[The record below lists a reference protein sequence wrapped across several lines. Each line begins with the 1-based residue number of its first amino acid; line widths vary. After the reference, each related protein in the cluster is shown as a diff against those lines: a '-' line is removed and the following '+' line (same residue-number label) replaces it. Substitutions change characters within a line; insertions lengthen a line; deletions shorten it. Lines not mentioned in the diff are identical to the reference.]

1 MTVKRIS
8 DLKIAKRGLL
18 SGIYG
23 NTRNSEYFIDCDLC
37 SYNISKA
44 LFLYLK
50 TEGYRVVFY
59 NPTNNI
65 GLYSYTEEDLAVFSG
80 YTDAKPANSQAK
92 ISSQENL
99 QSGGNYER
107 SGEYTSYVP
116 KFKTPFGKLKPRFGP
131 RNQGARDSQQ
141 NPIIS
146 SPASSPHQN
155 TTSEKQLVCHYPQI
169 YVHKVGKNT
178 FFKRQSVS
186 DVFSEVF
193 SYSNNY
199 PEDRMAVIFEIPEN
213 ITPTNPDQVENQ
225 FSEIA
230 KVYGEEN
237 RQLKMIVLFG
247 FESNGQ
253 LAAAF
258 DREHGGQSGVFFR
271 SSFGTR
277 FGLAASN
284 QQDEAERKVNLA
296 NFEKNM
302 FCIDLPQEDEVGNWL
317 IRKRICNG
325 ATCTLSPKPFAT
337 LQRSISLG
345 NFKLPNKEGKLD
357 FANMDDRM
365 MINLNKQEINL
376 EQLVDTVSADD
387 AEKQLR
393 SMDGLDK
400 VIDQIDNL
408 KNLILNARRQK
419 QETGRS
425 TITVYPHMVFMG
437 SPGTGKTTVAHLV
450 AQWFREENIL
460 SKGTFVS
467 ATVGDIVGQ
476 YIGETRIKAQA
487 LCERARGGMLFID
500 EAYGLREDKSGHGA
514 NYTTEAVEVLIQY
527 MTKPDFML
535 VLAGYKHEMEDLLT
549 NSNPGLRSRINDDQ
563 LIMFDDYEPSDLL
576 KILNRNLTH
585 PKTEE
590 FENAIRMLVEVMY
603 DQRNLR
609 TWGNARTM
617 EQLAA
622 QIYKEFFKKNNR
634 VLDECHIPGKFRKM
648 ISTEQKTEQEVL
660 QGLNE
665 LIGLKNVKDTIK
677 DIYYTMRRN
686 RRRLKEG
693 KPVKEEDLI
702 FIFTGAPGTGKTT
715 VARLLGGILHDLGLL
730 TSGDCAE
737 KKKGDII
744 DSFAGGTEK
753 KVEQLFAD
761 CVGKTLFI
769 DEAYALCENGDRS
782 IVTQI
787 VGLLTDPR
795 YKGKMALVLA
805 GYPADMTRFL
815 SMNSGF
821 KRRVR
826 HIIQFDNYNNE
837 ELWQILQL
845 NMRRLQRHFRD
856 EEKCHQLALAW
867 FGLIPRTEDFGN
879 ASVSEQLLEQLERN
893 NDHRLRISNIDNV
906 ENMDEYS
913 PEDFPE
919 AAHEALANMMEYDD
933 TDNSQPS
940 HESRSSICKDDL
952 PEITLDLTSEVLENR
967 ATNVEHL
974 EHSVGLLTCEGGT
987 NPEKT
992 QGTAFI
998 ISLRNHYL
1006 LTCSHVV
1013 EGKTQF
1019 TFSISE
1025 FQFETPAR
1033 LLWNNAQCDM
1043 ALLQVGIL
1051 PQEARYLE
1059 LYKEDSPIGKTTDIV
1074 LAGYPLGEQVSQNLS
1089 VNTGKITNYED
1100 GKLNNDRR
1108 FDTYMS
1114 DINAT
1119 HGNSGGPVVRQ
1130 SDYQVIGLLQGGFE
1144 QVQVRLITDIRQLY
1158 EKINIVN
1165 KN

>member
-80 YTDAKPANSQAK
+80 YSDAKSASPNTK
-92 ISSQENL
+92 PQENL
-99 QSGGNYER
+99 QSGNNYVR

-131 RNQGARDSQQ
+131 RNQEGQNSQQHSVVNSSVSSPLQSTARD
-141 NPIIS
+141 
-146 SPASSPHQN
+146 
-155 TTSEKQLVCHYPQI
+155 TQLMCHYPQI

-193 SYSNNY
+193 SYSNKN

-237 RQLKMIVLFG
+237 RQLKIIVLFG

-284 QQDEAERKVNLA
+284 QQDEAERKVNLD

-302 FCIDLPQEDEVGNWL
+302 FCIDLPQEDEIGNWL

-337 LQRSISLG
+337 LQRSIAMG
-345 NFKLPNKEGKLD
+345 NFKLTNKEGKID
-357 FANMDDRM
+357 FAHMNDRM
-365 MINLNKQEINL
+365 MINLNKQDLNL
-376 EQLVDTVSADD
+376 EQLVDTVSADV

-393 SMDGLDK
+393 SMDGLEK
-400 VIDQIDNL
+400 VVNQIDNL

-419 QETGRS
+419 QETGKS
-425 TITVYPHMVFMG
+425 PIPVYPHMVFMG

-514 NYTTEAVEVLIQY
+514 NYTAEAVEVLIQY
-527 MTKPDFML
+527 MAKPDFML
-535 VLAGYKHEMEDLLT
+535 VLAGYKQDMEELL
-549 NSNPGLRSRINDDQ
+549 NSSSNAGLRSRINDDQ
-563 LIMFDDYEPSDLL
+563 LIMFDDYEPPVLL

-585 PKTEE
+585 PKTEN
-590 FENAIRMLVEVMY
+590 FDNAMRMIVEILYV
-603 DQRNLR
+603 QRNLR

-617 EQLAA
+617 EQVAA
-622 QIYKEFFKKNNR
+622 QIYKEFYRSNKDI
-634 VLDECHIPGKFRKM
+634 LDICHIPSKYKKM

-660 QGLNE
+660 QGVNE
-665 LIGLKNVKDTIK
+665 LIGLDNVKDTLK

-686 RRRLKEG
+686 RLRMKAG
-693 KPVKEEDLI
+693 KPVENEDLI
-702 FIFTGAPGTGKTT
+702 FIFSGAPGTGKTT
-715 VARLLGGILHDLGLL
+715 VARLLGGILHDLGML
-730 TSGDCAE
+730 TSGDCVE

-744 DSFAGGTEK
+744 DAFAGGTEK
-753 KVEQLFAD
+753 NVEEMFANSI
-761 CVGKTLFI
+761 GKTLFI
-769 DEAYALCENGDRS
+769 DEAYSLCENNNTS

-787 VGLLTDPR
+787 VGLMTDPR
-795 YKGKMALVLA
+795 YEGKMALVLA
-805 GYPADMTRFL
+805 GYPADMANFL
-815 SMNSGF
+815 KMNSGA
-821 KRRVR
+821 KRRFKY
-826 HIIQFDNYNNE
+826 IIPFNNYSNE
-837 ELWQILQL
+837 ELWQILLL
-845 NMRRLQRHFRD
+845 NMSRLQRRFFN
-856 EEKCHQLALAW
+856 EERCHQLALAW

-879 ASVSEQLLEQLERN
+879 ASVSEQLMNLLEKK
-893 NDHRLRISNIDNV
+893 NDIRLRAAHIEDLDSLNV
-906 ENMDEYS
+906 YL
-913 PEDFPE
+913 PEDFPDS
-919 AAHEALANMMEYDD
+919 AHEALANIDEHQEDNLSGQPTESAS
-933 TDNSQPS
+933 TDGDVVTPKIS
-940 HESRSSICKDDL
+940 
-952 PEITLDLTSEVLENR
+952 LDLTNEKQSCR
-967 ATNVEHL
+967 ASCVEHL
-974 EHSVGLLTCEGGT
+974 EYSVGLLRCSGGA
-987 NPEKT
+987 NNEAT

-998 ISLRNHYL
+998 ISLQNHFL

-1019 TFSISE
+1019 TFSISDLK
-1025 FQFETPAR
+1025 FETPAR
-1033 LLWNNAQCDM
+1033 LLWNNSQCDM
-1043 ALLQVGIL
+1043 ALLQVGML
-1051 PQEARYLE
+1051 PQEARYME
-1059 LYKEDSPIGKTTDIV
+1059 LYKGESPLGKTTEIV

-1089 VNTGKITNYED
+1089 VNTGKITNYEAR
-1100 GKLNNDRR
+1100 KLNNDRR

-1119 HGNSGGPVVRQ
+1119 HGNSGGPIVRQ
-1130 SDYQVIGLLQGGFE
+1130 GDFNVIGLLQGGFE
-1144 QVQVRLITDIRQLY
+1144 QVQVRLITDIHQLY
-1158 EKINIVN
+1158 SLININ
-1165 KN
+1165 N

>member
-1 MTVKRIS
+1 MSVKRIS
-8 DLKIAKRGLL
+8 DFKIAKRGLL

-65 GLYSYTEEDLAVFSG
+65 GLYSYIEEDLAVFSG
-80 YTDAKPANSQAK
+80 YTEVKPAILQK
-92 ISSQENL
+92 QSQEKL
-99 QSGGNYER
+99 QSGGSYER

-131 RNQGARDSQQ
+131 MNQGGKDTQANTS
-141 NPIIS
+141 IS
-146 SPASSPHQN
+146 SSASAPRRD
-155 TTSEKQLVCHYPQI
+155 TPRDIQLVCHYPQI

-193 SYSNNY
+193 SYSNNN

-237 RQLKMIVLFG
+237 RKLKMIVLFG

-271 SSFGTR
+271 NSFGTR

-337 LQRSISLG
+337 LQRSISMG
-345 NFKLPNKEGKLD
+345 NFKLLNKEGKLD
-357 FANMDDRM
+357 FAHMDDRM
-365 MINLNKQEINL
+365 MINLNKPDLDL
-376 EQLVDTVSADD
+376 EQLVNTISSDD

-393 SMDGLDK
+393 SLDGLEK
-400 VIDQIDNL
+400 VVNQIDNL

-514 NYTTEAVEVLIQY
+514 NYTAEAVEVLIQY

-563 LIMFDDYEPSDLL
+563 LIKFDDYEPSVLL

-585 PKTEE
+585 PKTKE
-590 FENAIRMLVEVMY
+590 FENAIRMLVDVMY
-603 DQRNLR
+603 VQRNLR

-617 EQLAA
+617 EQLSA
-622 QIYKEFFKKNNR
+622 QIYKEFFKDNNST
-634 VLDECHIPGKFRKM
+634 LDVCHIPLNYKKM
-648 ISTEQKTEQEVL
+648 ISTEQKTEKEVL
-660 QGLNE
+660 QGVNE
-665 LIGLKNVKDTIK
+665 LIGLNNVKDTLK

-686 RRRLKEG
+686 RLRMKAG
-693 KPVKEEDLI
+693 KPVKDEDLI
-702 FIFTGAPGTGKTT
+702 FIFSGAPGTGKTT
-715 VARLLGGILHDLGLL
+715 VARLLGGILHDLGML
-730 TSGDCAE
+730 TSSDCVE

-744 DSFAGGTEK
+744 DAFAGGTEK
-753 KVEQLFAD
+753 KVEELFAD
-761 CVGKTLFI
+761 SVGKTLFI
-769 DEAYALCENGDRS
+769 DEAYTLCENGNTS
-782 IVTQI
+782 VVNQI

-805 GYPADMTRFL
+805 GYPADMANFL
-815 SMNSGF
+815 SMNSGM
-821 KRRVR
+821 KRRVKY
-826 HIIQFDNYNNE
+826 IIPFNNYSNE

-845 NMRRLQRHFRD
+845 NMRRLQRRFIN

-879 ASVSEQLLEQLERN
+879 ASVSEQLMNKLEKN
-893 NDHRLRISNIDNV
+893 NDLRLRAAHIEDMEKLN
-906 ENMDEYS
+906 EYL

-919 AAHEALANMMEYDD
+919 TAHEALKNINEQQE
-933 TDNSQPS
+933 DNVQSQEKSQIPND
-940 HESRSSICKDDL
+940 RGMTIPKSSIDQTQEKQ
-952 PEITLDLTSEVLENR
+952 NYR
-967 ATNVEHL
+967 ASSAEHL
-974 EHSVGLLTCEGGT
+974 EFSVGLLKCSGGANNET
-987 NPEKT
+987 A

-998 ISLRNHYL
+998 ISLQNHYI

-1019 TFSISE
+1019 MFSISE
-1025 FQFETPAR
+1025 LKFETPAR
-1033 LLWNNAQCDM
+1033 LLWSNAQCDM
-1043 ALLQVGIL
+1043 ALLQVGML

-1059 LYKEDSPIGKTTDIV
+1059 LYKEEKPIGKTTDIV

-1089 VNTGKITNYED
+1089 VNTGKITNYEE

-1119 HGNSGGPVVRQ
+1119 HGNSGGPIVRQ

-1144 QVQVRLITDIRQLY
+1144 QVQIRLITDIRQLY
-1158 EKINIVN
+1158 KQLEIINN
-1165 KN
+1165 

>member
-8 DLKIAKRGLL
+8 DFKITKRGLL

-23 NTRNSEYFIDCDLC
+23 NTRNSEYYIGCDLC

-80 YTDAKPANSQAK
+80 YIDAKSGTPNKQP
-92 ISSQENL
+92 QENL

-107 SGEYTSYVP
+107 CGEDTSYVP
-116 KFKTPFGKLKPRFGP
+116 KIKSPFGKLKPRFGP
-131 RNQGARDSQQ
+131 RSQETRGTQ
-141 NPIIS
+141 TNTSINS
-146 SPASSPHQN
+146 SASTHRQN
-155 TTSEKQLVCHYPQI
+155 TPRDIQLACHYPQI
-169 YVHKVGKNT
+169 YVHKAGKNT

-193 SYSNNY
+193 SYSDNN
-199 PEDRMAVIFEIPEN
+199 PEDRMAIIFEMPEN
-213 ITPTNPDQVENQ
+213 ITPTNADQVENQ

-253 LAAAF
+253 LATAF

-271 SSFGTR
+271 NSFGTR

-284 QQDEAERKVNLA
+284 QQDETERKVNLA

-317 IRKRICNG
+317 IRKRICDG
-325 ATCTLSPKPFAT
+325 ATYTLSPKSFAT
-337 LQRSISLG
+337 LQRSISMG

-357 FANMDDRM
+357 FAHMDDRM
-365 MINLNKQEINL
+365 MINLNKPDMNL
-376 EQLVDTVSADD
+376 ERLVDTVSADD
-387 AEKQLR
+387 AEKQLHN
-393 SMDGLDK
+393 MDGLEK
-400 VIDQIDNL
+400 VINQIGNL

-419 QETGRS
+419 QETGRN
-425 TITVYPHMVFMG
+425 TISVYPHMVFMG

-500 EAYGLREDKSGHGA
+500 EAYGLREDMSGHGA
-514 NYTTEAVEVLIQY
+514 NYTAEAVEVLIQY

-535 VLAGYKHEMEDLLT
+535 VLAGYKQEMEDLLT

-563 LIMFDDYEPSDLL
+563 LIMFDDYEPSVLL

-585 PKTEE
+585 PKTKD
-590 FENAIRMLVEVMY
+590 FENAIRMLVGVMY
-603 DQRNLR
+603 VQRNLR

-622 QIYKEFFKKNNR
+622 QIYKEFFKDNKDM
-634 VLDECHIPGKFRKM
+634 LDVCHIPLKYKKM

-660 QGLNE
+660 QGVNE
-665 LIGLKNVKDTIK
+665 LIGLDNVKNTLK
-677 DIYYTMRRN
+677 DIYYNMRRN
-686 RRRLKEG
+686 RLRMNAGMPVEG
-693 KPVKEEDLI
+693 EDLI
-702 FIFTGAPGTGKTT
+702 FIFSGAPGTGKTT
-715 VARLLGGILHDLGLL
+715 VARLLGGILHDLGML
-730 TSGDCAE
+730 TSSDCVE

-744 DSFAGGTEK
+744 DAFVGGTEK
-753 KVEQLFAD
+753 KVEELFAD
-761 CVGKTLFI
+761 SVGKTLFI
-769 DEAYALCENGDRS
+769 DEAYSLCENGNTS
-782 IVTQI
+782 VVTQI

-805 GYPADMTRFL
+805 GYPTDMANFI
-815 SMNSGF
+815 SMNFGM
-821 KRRVR
+821 KRRIK
-826 HIIQFDNYNNE
+826 HIITFDNYSNE
-837 ELWQILQL
+837 ELWQILML
-845 NMRRLQRHFRD
+845 NMRRLQRRFID
-856 EEKCHQLALAW
+856 EERCHQLALAW

-879 ASVSEQLLEQLERN
+879 ASVSEQLMSLLEKN
-893 NDHRLRISNIDNV
+893 NDIRLRTAHIED
-906 ENMDEYS
+906 MDRLNEYL

-919 AAHEALANMMEYDD
+919 TAHEALANMTEQQKENYQ
-933 TDNSQPS
+933 SQGKSLFPNDGGMTAP
-940 HESRSSICKDDL
+940 RISI
-952 PEITLDLTSEVLENR
+952 DLTQEKLNFR
-967 ATNVEHL
+967 ASCAEHL
-974 EHSVGLLTCEGGT
+974 EFSVGLLKCSGCT
-987 NPEKT
+987 NNETT
-992 QGTAFI
+992 QGSAFI
-998 ISLRNHYL
+998 ISLQNHL
-1006 LTCSHVV
+1006 ILTCSHVV

-1019 TFSISE
+1019 VFSISE
-1025 FQFETPAR
+1025 LKFETPAR
-1033 LLWNNAQCDM
+1033 LLWSNAQYDM
-1043 ALLQVGIL
+1043 ALLQVGML

-1059 LYKEDSPIGKTTDIV
+1059 LYKEGKPIGKTTDIV

-1089 VNTGKITNYED
+1089 VNTGKITNYEE

-1119 HGNSGGPVVRQ
+1119 HGNSGGPVVLQ
-1130 SDYQVIGLLQGGFE
+1130 NDYQVIGLLQGGFE

-1158 EKINIVN
+1158 KHVEITNY
-1165 KN
+1165 